1 MATTQTQPAENTQP
15 AEKKP
20 SSRPCPNCAETL
32 SGAPCQNCGWEPG
45 LVPVAVTQTAD
56 GPVTTFAAEKRHR
69 FMLIFGVLACLLGV
83 AIVGSQIS
91 GGSAGGIAAGIIFGP
106 LVFAAG
112 VITLKNTRGGKA
124 WWGLSAKE
132 KGMAV
137 PGLIAGACLGM
148 LIIPILLICVA
159 FMKMSTDAW
168 RG

>member
-1 MATTQTQPAENTQP
+1 MTATQTLPPA
-15 AEKKP
+15 KSP

-32 SGAPCQNCGWEPG
+32 VSPPCATCGWEPG

-69 FMLIFGVLACLLGV
+69 FMLAFGVLSCLLGV
-83 AIVGSQIS
+83 AILGSGIS
-91 GGSAGGIAAGIIFGP
+91 GGSAGGIVAGIIFGP

-132 KGMAV
+132 KGLAV
-137 PGLIAGACLGM
+137 PGLIAGGFLG
-148 LIIPILLICVA
+148 LLAIPVLLICVA
-159 FMKMSTDAW
+159 FMKMSVDAW
-168 RG
+168 R

>member
-1 MATTQTQPAENTQP
+1 MATTETLPPAKST
-15 AEKKP
+15 
-20 SSRPCPNCAETL
+20 SSRPCPNCAGTL
-32 SGAPCQNCGWEPG
+32 ASPPCANCGWEPG
-45 LVPVAVTQTAD
+45 LVPIALTQTAD
-56 GPVTTFAAEKRHR
+56 GPVTTFAAEKRHK
-69 FMLIFGVLACLLGV
+69 FVLAFGVLSCLLGV
-83 AIVGSQIS
+83 AILGSGIS
-91 GGSAGGIAAGIIFGP
+91 GGSAGGIVAGLIFGP

-137 PGLIAGACLGM
+137 PGLIAGGFLG
-148 LIIPILLICVA
+148 LCIIPVLLICVA